1 MVNCFSQVIG
11 MPIRTTCPECLGVFN
26 IPDRFAGKTVACREC
41 TGPISVPGGDIDESE
56 DEELQERAR
65 KKSYRNSE
73 DDDDLPRKRRKA
85 KSKGP
90 STGLVVGVAV
100 GAVVLIGFAVA
111 AVVLMSSRKN
121 QNDDIANKGTNN
133 NEANTSKSNSGNPSI
148 PDFIP
153 LDPRRSGSD
162 LIPSAPKRPALPA
175 GWVDFHHPKG
185 LYSIYLPSNPI
196 LTHSSSPRN
205 RPPQKLPFG
214 GIALD
219 ESYVAAS
226 LNKERPLTCGI
237 DISPSPPGGLQGFQ
251 GGQANS
257 GAANL
262 FPGVKWSN
270 TYMTWAG
277 KQAVEMVVE
286 LDITDAV
293 SSFPGGNQLPKGM
306 QPGGAAAIPAKS
318 KSYIRHVV
326 VNDKMYMFA
335 INSLGG
341 SPSEAERAAFY
352 DSVVFGK

>member
-1 MVNCFSQVIG
+1 
-11 MPIRTTCPECLGVFN
+11 MPIRTTCPECLAVFN
-26 IPDRFAGKTVACREC
+26 IPDRFAGKTVTCREC
-41 TGPISVPGGDIDESE
+41 TGHIPVPGGEIDESE
-56 DEELQERAR
+56 DGEELEERPR

-73 DDDDLPRKRRKA
+73 DDDYLPRKRRKA

-90 STGLVVGVAV
+90 STGIVIGIVV
-100 GAVVLIGFAVA
+100 GAVVLIGVAVA
-111 AVVLMSSRKN
+111 AVVLISSRKN
-121 QNDDIANKGTNN
+121 QNDDTASRGTNN
-133 NEANTSKSNSGNPSI
+133 NVANTSKSNSGNPTI
-148 PDFIP
+148 PDIIP

-162 LIPSAPKRPALPA
+162 LTPSALKRPALPA

-185 LYSIYLPSNPI
+185 LYSIYLPSSPI

-205 RPPQKLPFG
+205 RPPQNLPFG

-226 LNKERPLTCGI
+226 LNKDRPLTCGI
-237 DISPSPPGGLQGFQ
+237 NICPSPPGGLQGFQ

-270 TYMTWAG
+270 TYMNWAG
-277 KQAVEMVVE
+277 KPAVEMTVE
-286 LDITDAV
+286 LDIADAV
-293 SSFPGGNQLPKGM
+293 SSFPGGNQFPKGM
-306 QPGGAAAIPAKS
+306 QPGGSSAIPAKS
-318 KSYIRHVV
+318 KSYIRYVV
-326 VNDKMYMFA
+326 VNDKIYMFA
-335 INSLGG
+335 INSLVG